1 MYDDELHSNCGNVVY
16 LAWNFFTN
24 KILNRESLTSPT
36 KSQQNEK
43 QNIKENL
50 THTQLQTH
58 QEHKNMKGWI
68 SRKNYILLAHSFHTH
83 ACIHITHTHTHKR
96 ERERCHSLIIPFL
109 LVRLISSLVRSKG
122 LCNSV
127 FFLFP
132 FLSFAFLCS
141 SWSSF
146 FCRNALWWL
155 LRVIRN
161 SPTVSRA
168 H

>member
-1 MYDDELHSNCGNVVY
+1 MWKMYDDELHSNCGNVVY

-83 ACIHITHTHTHKR
+83 ACILYTLHTHKR
-96 ERERCHSLIIPFL
+96 ERDATRSSFRFCWFVWSVHLCVPKVYVILCSFHSHFFPL
-109 LVRLISSLVRSKG
+109 LFVV
-122 LCNSV
+122 V
-127 FFLFP
+127 FFLQKCS
-132 FLSFAFLCS
+132 LVAFAC
-141 SWSSF
+141 
-146 FCRNALWWL
+146 N
-155 LRVIRN
+155 
-161 SPTVSRA
+161 TK
-168 H
+168 